1 MITFNP
7 RSDNMEAC
15 DIDFAAFDKPF
26 SADVAAQIDQKFKA
40 DPAYL
45 RDEFIIPK
53 KADLISSRARSGT
66 AKSPPVME
74 HC

>member
-1 MITFNP
+1 M
-7 RSDNMEAC
+7 DAC

-26 SADVAAQIDQKFKA
+26 SADVAAQLDQKFEA

-53 KADLISSRARSGT
+53 KADLNSSRARGGT
-66 AKSPPVME
+66 AKPNLLGIA